1 MRAVQVL
8 GFDGPAAV
16 RCREVAEPVAGPR
29 DVVIEVR
36 AAGVAFPDVLHTR
49 GLYQNRFEPPFTLGG
64 EVAGIVRSAP
74 ASSALEP
81 GDRVVALMQFGAFA
95 EVVAV
100 PVHLVLPL
108 PDELGLA
115 EGACL
120 PVNYLTAH
128 FTLHERGGLRP
139 GETVLVHGAS
149 GGVGSATV
157 QLAAAHGARVIAV
170 TSTPEKG
177 ELARRLGADGVV
189 DAADFRSRVAEL
201 TGGRGVDV
209 LVDPVGGD
217 RFTDSLRCLRPRG
230 GRLLVVG
237 FTAGEIPTVKVNR
250 LLLTNTD
257 VRGVGWG
264 GPAFTEPGVVTGQW
278 SDIVPRIRQGSV
290 APVVGATFS
299 LDRVAEAL
307 AVVDERRALGKVVVQ
322 L

>member
-16 RCREVAEPVAGPR
+16 RCREVAEPVAGPH

-64 EVAGIVRSAP
+64 EVAGVVRSAP

-81 GDRVVALMQFGAFA
+81 GDRVVALMQSGAYA

-100 PVHLVLPL
+100 PTHLVLPL
-108 PDELGLA
+108 PDELDFA

-170 TSTPEKG
+170 TSTPEKAD
-177 ELARRLGADGVV
+177 LARRLGADDVADV
-189 DAADFRSRVAEL
+189 ADFRSRVVEL

-264 GPAFTEPGVVTGQW
+264 APAFAEPGVVTGQW
-278 SDIVPRIRQGSV
+278 SDIVPLIRQGAV
-290 APVVGATFS
+290 APVVGATFP
-299 LDRVAEAL
+299 LDRAAEAL

>member
-64 EVAGIVRSAP
+64 EVAGIIRSAP

-108 PDELGLA
+108 PDELGFA

-157 QLAAAHGARVIAV
+157 QLAAAHGPGSSPSPPRRRRPSSPAGSARTRWSMRP
-170 TSTPEKG
+170 TSGPGSPSSRTAAGSTCWSIRSVATASPTPCG
-177 ELARRLGADGVV
+177 VCAPGA
-189 DAADFRSRVAEL
+189 AACSWSGSPRARSR
-201 TGGRGVDV
+201 R
-209 LVDPVGGD
+209 
-217 RFTDSLRCLRPRG
+217 
-230 GRLLVVG
+230 
-237 FTAGEIPTVKVNR
+237 
-250 LLLTNTD
+250 
-257 VRGVGWG
+257 
-264 GPAFTEPGVVTGQW
+264 
-278 SDIVPRIRQGSV
+278 
-290 APVVGATFS
+290 
-299 LDRVAEAL
+299 
-307 AVVDERRALGKVVVQ
+307 
-322 L
+322 